1 MNRMLMCVLTVIWLV
16 LAVAIPVGA
25 QEATPSASPAAGGGD
40 LASATAWLI
49 DQQREDGAFAGFS
62 GEPDPGTTVDA
73 ITALVAAD
81 HAGVNTG
88 TSIPEALAY
97 LEGGDVALVYGQT
110 GVGQAAKL
118 ALALLAAG
126 RDPRDFAM
134 TNPVSIVEAGQND
147 ETGVYGS
154 GLYDHAYAMMALA
167 ATGSEVPASALDA
180 LAATQAE
187 NGGWSF
193 DGSTDPAM
201 VDSNT
206 TSMVVQAMV
215 ATGNADH
222 EVMAPALEFLESTIT
237 DDGAAYAPGAEAD
250 ANSTALVL
258 QAMLA
263 TGGETAG
270 LEAALA
276 TFQTDSGAYFYQ
288 AADRAENLF
297 STVQAIPA
305 AAGAVLPILPEGDA
319 TPIAIHGLQA
329 A

>member
-1 MNRMLMCVLTVIWLV
+1 MKRMTMPAMVLIWLV

-25 QEATPSASPAAGGGD
+25 QEATPSASPAVEGGD

-49 DQQREDGAFAGFS
+49 DQQGEDGAFVSFS
-62 GEPDPGTTVDA
+62 GEPDAGTTVDA
-73 ITALVAAD
+73 LIALVAAEG
-81 HAGVNTG
+81 AGVDTA
-88 TSIPEALAY
+88 TSIPDALAY
-97 LEGGDVALVYGQT
+97 LESGDVALVYEQT

-118 ALALLAAG
+118 TLALVAAG
-126 RDPRDFAM
+126 RGPRDFAT

-147 ETGVYGS
+147 ETGVFGT
-154 GLYDHAYAMMALA
+154 GLYHHAYALMALA

-193 DGSTDPAM
+193 DGSTDPATA
-201 VDSNT
+201 DSNT
-206 TSMVVQAMV
+206 TSMVVQALV
-215 ATGNADH
+215 ATGNAGH
-222 EVMAPALEFLESTIT
+222 EVMVPALEFLESTIT

-288 AADRAENLF
+288 AADPSENLF

-319 TPIAIHGLQA
+319 TPVAIRELHA

>member
-1 MNRMLMCVLTVIWLV
+1 MKRITMCAMSLIWLI

-25 QEATPSASPAAGGGD
+25 QKATPSASPAAEGGD

-49 DQQREDGAFAGFS
+49 DQQGEDGAFAGFS
-62 GEPDPGTTVDA
+62 GEPDAGTTVDA
-73 ITALVAAD
+73 LTALVAAD
-81 HAGVNTG
+81 QAGVDTG
-88 TSIPEALAY
+88 TSIPDALAY
-97 LEGGDVALVYGQT
+97 LESGDVALVYEQT

-118 ALALLAAG
+118 TLALVAAG
-126 RDPRDFAM
+126 RDPRDFAT
-134 TNPVSIVEAGQND
+134 TNPVSIVETGQND
-147 ETGVYGS
+147 ETGVYS
-154 GLYDHAYAMMALA
+154 TGLYDHAYAMMALA
-167 ATGSEVPASALDA
+167 ATGSEVPTSAVDA

-201 VDSNT
+201 ADSNT
-206 TSMVVQAMV
+206 TSMVVQALV
-215 ATGNADH
+215 ATGDAGH
-222 EVMAPALEFLESTIT
+222 EMMAPALEFLESTIT

-288 AADRAENLF
+288 AADPSENLF

-305 AAGAVLPILPEGDA
+305 VAGVVLPILPEGDA
-319 TPIAIHGLQA
+319 TPVAIHRLQA